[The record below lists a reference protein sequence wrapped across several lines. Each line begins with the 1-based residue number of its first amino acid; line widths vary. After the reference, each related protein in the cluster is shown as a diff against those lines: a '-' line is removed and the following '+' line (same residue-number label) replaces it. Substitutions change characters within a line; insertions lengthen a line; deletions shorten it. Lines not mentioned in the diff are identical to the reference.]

1 MKNRY
6 KIRFSMGMKSVLNII
21 LIAVIIGGAAVLFS
35 YHEYCENLDTQM
47 TQTAENL
54 AVATAALVEP
64 ESIDRY
70 LERGKTDD
78 NYISVQTQLME
89 IQQYYGVVAICCL
102 KPTNDGFYVV
112 YNTDMRTDALK
123 LGDIQQFTF
132 KEFTEIQDELMA
144 GEAVPAIRQESRGAG
159 AVYALAPIR
168 DSSGTTRGYM
178 AVIFSMKE
186 TEAAEQAF
194 LTKLIRILVII
205 TAVLVVL
212 SAISAQL
219 LLVRPLNRLSTIA
232 DSFIQKQKA
241 GLVTHEENMLAV
253 PQLHRGDEMGR
264 LYQAVRE
271 MEQSIYDYIQNL
283 TAITAEKERIGA
295 ELSVATEIQS
305 SMLPCIFPP
314 FPNRTEF
321 DIYATMTP
329 AKEVG
334 GDFYDFFLV
343 DDDHLALVIADV
355 SGKGVPAALFMVITK
370 VLLKNSAQ
378 SGKSPK
384 AVLEEV
390 NSQLC
395 ANNPID
401 MFVTVWLGIL
411 ELSTGKLTCANAGHE
426 YPALCRADGQYELVK
441 DPHGLVLACMDGS
454 KYKEY
459 TLQLAPGDRLF
470 VYTDGVA
477 EATDTHNE
485 LFGTDRMLAS
495 LNRNID
501 AAPDA
506 LLPRL
511 KEDIDT
517 FVGEAPQFD
526 DITMLGVRYLGSTK
540 PDGDRPQ
547 A

>member
-1 MKNRY
+1 MTKKY

-21 LIAVIIGGAAVLFS
+21 LIAVVIGGAAVWFS
-35 YHEYCENLDTQM
+35 YNAYRENLDSQV

-64 ESIDRY
+64 DSIDRY
-70 LERGKTDD
+70 LERGATDES
-78 NYISVQTQLME
+78 YISVQSRLME

-102 KPTNDGFYVV
+102 KPSDEGFYVV
-112 YNTDMRTDALK
+112 YNTDTRPGALQ
-123 LGDIQQFTF
+123 LGEIQTFTF
-132 KEFTEIQDELMA
+132 PEFIAIQDKLMA
-144 GEAVPAIRQESRGAG
+144 GETVPAVRQESRGAG

-168 DSSGTTRGYM
+168 DDSGTTRGYM

-186 TEAAEQAF
+186 TEAAEQSF
-194 LTKLIRILVII
+194 LTNLIRILLII

-219 LLVRPLNRLSTIA
+219 LLVAPLNRLSAIA
-232 DSFIQKQKA
+232 DNFIKKQKA
-241 GLVTHEENMLAV
+241 GEVTHEQSMLNV

-305 SMLPCIFPP
+305 SMLPCIFPA
-314 FPNRTEF
+314 FPERTEF

-334 GDFYDFFLV
+334 GDFYDYFLV

-384 AVLEEV
+384 EVLEEV
-390 NSQLC
+390 NGQLC
-395 ANNPID
+395 VNNPID

-426 YPALCRADGQYELVK
+426 YPALCRANGEYELVK
-441 DPHGLVLACMDGS
+441 DPHGLVLACLDS
-454 KYKEY
+454 SRYQEY

-477 EATDTHNE
+477 EATDANNE
-485 LFGTDRMLAS
+485 LYGTDRMLAS
-495 LNRNID
+495 LNSHLAD
-501 AAPDA
+501 TPLE
-506 LLPRL
+506 LLPKL
-511 KEDIDT
+511 KADIDT

-526 DITMLGVRYLGSTK
+526 DITMLAIRYLGGQK
-540 PDGDRPQ
+540 
-547 A
+547 